1 MSRLLFLSAAV
12 SLAIAAAALG
22 AGLYFWDRPIP
33 DDWTLDSTEHMI
45 PDVPPGQEVF
55 VCFRL
60 RNGSAEPRRILGFD
74 TC

>member
-1 MSRLLFLSAAV
+1 MSRFLFLSAAV

-22 AGLYFWDRPIP
+22 AALYFRDRPIP
-33 DDWTLDSTEHMI
+33 DDWTLDKSEYLI
-45 PDVPPGQEVF
+45 PEVPAGQEVF

-60 RNGSAEPRRILGFD
+60 RNGSTSPRQILGFD